1 MMSNSYKKNKT
12 KFSTGKTRGEIIVY
26 ITASVLLGIVAATY
40 IFAYAW
46 GVMAGFKT
54 HQDIILNPFSLPE
67 KWNFINY
74 IDAFVMLEVRG
85 VNMLGMIGNTL
96 TLVIGGPV
104 LAIGGS
110 SILAYVVAKYNFH
123 GKNLLI
129 SINVIVISLP
139 IIGGTAATYRLFSR
153 LGMINS
159 PLLLINY
166 IGNFGG
172 NFLYMLSCFKNTS
185 NTYMEA
191 ARIDGAGHYSI
202 MFKIMFPLAMP
213 MMSALWILSLI
224 SVWNDVGTSLLFW
237 SRRPTLATGIY
248 LFSTEMVYRARM
260 DILMAA
266 TILSSIPP
274 LILFAFFHNKILS
287 NVTFGGIKG

>member
-1 MMSNSYKKNKT
+1 
-12 KFSTGKTRGEIIVY
+12 
-26 ITASVLLGIVAATY
+26 
-40 IFAYAW
+40 
-46 GVMAGFKT
+46 
-54 HQDIILNPFSLPE
+54 
-67 KWNFINY
+67 
-74 IDAFVMLEVRG
+74 
-85 VNMLGMIGNTL
+85 MIGNTL

-172 NFLYMLSCFKNTS
+172 NFLYMLNYCIGMVIIFAILV
-185 NTYMEA
+185 A
-191 ARIDGAGHYSI
+191 APLLVRGIAALIAG
-202 MFKIMFPLAMP
+202 
-213 MMSALWILSLI
+213 
-224 SVWNDVGTSLLFW
+224 
-237 SRRPTLATGIY
+237 
-248 LFSTEMVYRARM
+248 
-260 DILMAA
+260 
-266 TILSSIPP
+266 
-274 LILFAFFHNKILS
+274 
-287 NVTFGGIKG
+287 